1 MTLTQYSGQLAA
13 ILATNR
19 RNVASGAGGSQSTE
33 SGGLQRIGF
42 LTSNA
47 GTTNVCY
54 YDPATDTI
62 YYDTGNSVI
71 SQE

>member
-19 RNVASGAGGSQSTE
+19 KNVKLGAGGPTNVE
-33 SGGLQRIGF
+33 SGGLQRIGY

-62 YYDTGNSVI
+62 YYDTGNPVI